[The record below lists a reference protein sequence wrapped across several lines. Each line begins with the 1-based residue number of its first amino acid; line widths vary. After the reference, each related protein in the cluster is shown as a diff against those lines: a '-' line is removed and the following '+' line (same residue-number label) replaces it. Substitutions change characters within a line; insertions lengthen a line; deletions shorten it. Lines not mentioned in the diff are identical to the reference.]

1 MWRTVSLEPVALALE
16 LAQKSGLRLTL
27 FPSHLWGH
35 WKSGTSVPISY
46 VTGDC
51 SRERALAVLLGME
64 ETAGAYSRRLH
75 LSLFPLLPL
84 SHVEQ
89 VLSWSC

>member
-27 FPSHLWGH
+27 FPSNLWGH

-46 VTGDC
+46 VTCDC
-51 SRERALAVLLGME
+51 SRDKALAVLLGME
-64 ETAGAYSRRLH
+64 EMTGAYSRRLH
-75 LSLFPLLPL
+75 CEPVPITSSIP
-84 SHVEQ
+84 
-89 VLSWSC
+89 C